1 MSRELQLFDEA
12 YHSYLSYRPEEAAE
26 GFRKFLQEF
35 PNSFAK
41 DAALFWLAQSLLRMN
56 AISEANETFAFLRE
70 QFPDSPFIRYVPQE
84 VNTTNG
90 VQRQE
95 MSKRGAFDTKAGDT
109 SPLEEAIGLPERATA
124 GRFSDDANAELTHA
138 SVSRATIPSGKEGQ
152 NQEQISLYALQ
163 VGSFKTK
170 DSALSLRARLQKQ
183 FPMKQIIICE
193 QGGFFKVRMTGFKNI
208 DEAHSMLGKGFDA
221 LVVKTDS
228 TTCGSVSSSLVT
240 LPR

>member
-12 YHSYLSYRPEEAAE
+12 YNLYLSYRPEEAVE

-56 AISEANETFAFLRE
+56 SISEANETFASLRE

-90 VQRQE
+90 VKRRE
-95 MSKRGAFDTKAGDT
+95 TIMRGAIDRKSGST
-109 SPLEEAIGLPERATA
+109 SPLVEEVGPPERAPERSFN
-124 GRFSDDANAELTHA
+124 GDANDEHA
-138 SVSRATIPSGKEGQ
+138 QAVSRATILSGKEGQ
-152 NQEQISLYALQ
+152 TSLYALQ
-163 VGSFKTK
+163 VGSFKTR
-170 DSALSLRARLQKQ
+170 DSALSLRERLQKQ
-183 FPMKQIIICE
+183 FPTKQLTICE

-208 DEAHSMLGKGFDA
+208 DEANSMLGKGFDA
-221 LVVKTDS
+221 LVIKTDS
-228 TTCGSVSSSLVT
+228 TACGSMGPSLVT